1 MALKQMESVKE
12 SIGGNTFYIKPFPA
26 LKAANLTGE
35 LASVLSPILG
45 AFAPLVGD
53 SDLLDVDA
61 NVAAEALSNIPSI
74 SGDKIESLVKK
85 LLLGGNIVV
94 EYETEDGESQ
104 QETLD
109 KDLADEIFCGDVQD
123 LFMLCFYVIR
133 INFNGFFKRLTTLSG
148 KAEQVV
154 AKKQRKRL

>member
-1 MALKQMESVKE
+1 M
-12 SIGGNTFYIKPFPA
+12 
-26 LKAANLTGE
+26 
-35 LASVLSPILG
+35 
-45 AFAPLVGD
+45 
-53 SDLLDVDA
+53 LDVDA
-61 NVAAEALSNIPSI
+61 NAAAEALSNIPSI

-133 INFNGFFKRLTTLSG
+133 LNFNGFFKRLTTLSG

>member
-53 SDLLDVDA
+53 SDLLD
-61 NVAAEALSNIPSI
+61 AAEALSNIPSI

-133 INFNGFFKRLTTLSG
+133 LNFNGFFKRLTTLSG

>member
-53 SDLLDVDA
+53 SDFLDVDA

-74 SGDKIESLVKK
+74 SGDKIECLVKK

-133 INFNGFFKRLTTLSG
+133 LNFNGFFKRLTTLSG